1 MKTFFQLREEK
12 TQVTVGDYT
21 TKHFDMCPSAV
32 KLYSNIKNMTPM
44 VHLVVENMMLH
55 DLFFRLEKQA
65 VAQGSIDMDDLE
77 KADEYAE
84 MIMDNAE
91 QMGLEEEHSYIEDVH
106 MAKFEQLA
114 GMSDDE
120 EDDSEEDMNEKTL
133 TPAELKKRKEVAD
146 AIKRENPN
154 MPMAKKM
161 AIATATA
168 KKVAEGLEDVAS
180 MGNRSLARIAGT
192 VGHPLS
198 AAAKSELA
206 RRRTR
211 NEEAIERAAEY
222 LVNENIDVDD
232 LSEEQINELLG
243 SIVKGAAKLA
253 YKGAKAAVVNRKGNF
268 RFSTAGRADAAETQA
283 KKLEKAN
290 KDRERLRTSQE
301 RIRKAQARRQNEATL
316 HLDVNKASNDELK
329 QYVKKSST
337 TIARSSSVHPDVMH
351 THDAAQ
357 KELKKRQKMQEEAE
371 QVDEISRDLAR
382 RYIRKVADKTNTGEL
397 NTKQVMKRRPGV
409 NLAGKK
415 AYPGV
420 AGEPRVRATESVT
433 LDELSRKALG
443 SYIKK
448 ANVSAMDQ
456 ARKSGEYNN
465 PDQPKHFSKA
475 MDRMRGIKKATDK
488 LVAKEEVEQLD
499 ELSPNTLSSYA
510 SKANIDASKA
520 RSHMRVSAGGN
531 SFAIHKK
538 RYDKRTAGAVRAG
551 EKYRK
556 LLAREETENLDE
568 LSKKTLG
575 TYVKKATGSAVGL
588 GAITTAQAMSSK
600 GKADPD
606 DKRQLR
612 NRMTGVSRA
621 TDRLT
626 KEETDLNEISRDLA
640 TRAAQGFADK
650 ADAAHNKKDY
660 AGFKK
665 GEAARKMAIAKV
677 QGRAKVSA
685 VARRVEE
692 TNLDEV
698 SSSTLLRYSVKS
710 AMQGGGAKGDKRIAG
725 QKMADEKLRKKHG
738 NSSTARV
745 AAGPARRE
753 SVEIDESDA
762 HRVRDDLKSEGKFKE
777 AGEHAYKHGLG
788 RSYGPHFGMRSSKN
802 SAEMEYHKGYDHAQ
816 ARESRA
822 ARLKKDN

>member
-65 VAQGSIDMDDLE
+65 IAQGSIDMDDLE
-77 KADEYAE
+77 KADHYAE

-114 GMSDDE
+114 GMSDDEE

-168 KKVAEGLEDVAS
+168 KKVAE
-180 MGNRSLARIAGT
+180 
-192 VGHPLS
+192 
-198 AAAKSELA
+198 
-206 RRRTR
+206 
-211 NEEAIERAAEY
+211 
-222 LVNENIDVDD
+222 
-232 LSEEQINELLG
+232 
-243 SIVKGAAKLA
+243 
-253 YKGAKAAVVNRKGNF
+253 
-268 RFSTAGRADAAETQA
+268 
-283 KKLEKAN
+283 
-290 KDRERLRTSQE
+290 
-301 RIRKAQARRQNEATL
+301 ATL
-316 HLDVNKASNDELK
+316 RLDVNKASNDELK

-337 TIARSSSVHPDVMH
+337 TIARSPSVHPDVMH

-397 NTKQVMKRRPGV
+397 STKQVMKRRPGV

-433 LDELSRKALG
+433 
-443 SYIKK
+443 
-448 ANVSAMDQ
+448 
-456 ARKSGEYNN
+456 
-465 PDQPKHFSKA
+465 
-475 MDRMRGIKKATDK
+475 
-488 LVAKEEVEQLD
+488 
-499 ELSPNTLSSYA
+499 
-510 SKANIDASKA
+510 
-520 RSHMRVSAGGN
+520 
-531 SFAIHKK
+531 
-538 RYDKRTAGAVRAG
+538 
-551 EKYRK
+551 
-556 LLAREETENLDE
+556 LDE

-626 KEETDLNEISRDLA
+626 KEEVESLDELSKKTLGSYIKRSAAERGHAGIEAGAGSSGSRD
-640 TRAAQGFADK
+640 QK
-650 ADAAHNKKDY
+650 DAMRTMKKRL
-660 AGFKK
+660 K
-665 GEAARKMAIAKV
+665 GITMASDRLTK
-677 QGRAKVSA
+677 
-685 VARRVEE
+685 EE
-692 TNLDEV
+692 TELDEV
-698 SSSTLLRYSVKS
+698 SSTTIMNYSIK
-710 AMQGGGAKGDKRIAG
+710 AARQGMKRVAG
-725 QKMADEKLRKKHG
+725 QKTADEKMRKRDG
-738 NSSTARV
+738 YSSSAKV
-745 AAGPARRE
+745 AAGPAR
-753 SVEIDESDA
+753 
-762 HRVRDDLKSEGKFKE
+762 
-777 AGEHAYKHGLG
+777 
-788 RSYGPHFGMRSSKN
+788 P
-802 SAEMEYHKGYDHAQ
+802 
-816 ARESRA
+816 
-822 ARLKKDN
+822 KKDS

>member
-21 TKHFDMCPSAV
+21 TKHFDICPSAV

-44 VHLVVENMMLH
+44 IHLVVENMMLH

-65 VAQGSIDMDDLE
+65 IAQGSIDMDDLE
-77 KADEYAE
+77 KADHYAE

-120 EDDSEEDMNEKTL
+120 EDEEEDDSEEDMNEKTL
-133 TPAELKKRKEVAD
+133 TPAELKKREEIAK

-168 KKVAEGLEDVAS
+168 KKVAE
-180 MGNRSLARIAGT
+180 
-192 VGHPLS
+192 
-198 AAAKSELA
+198 
-206 RRRTR
+206 
-211 NEEAIERAAEY
+211 
-222 LVNENIDVDD
+222 
-232 LSEEQINELLG
+232 
-243 SIVKGAAKLA
+243 
-253 YKGAKAAVVNRKGNF
+253 
-268 RFSTAGRADAAETQA
+268 
-283 KKLEKAN
+283 
-290 KDRERLRTSQE
+290 
-301 RIRKAQARRQNEATL
+301 ATL
-316 HLDVNKASNDELK
+316 RLDVNKASNDDLK

-371 QVDEISRDLAR
+371 QIDEISRDLAR

-397 NTKQVMKRRPGV
+397 STKQVLKRRPGV

-415 AYPGV
+415 AYPGI

-433 LDELSRKALG
+433 LDELSKKTLG
-443 SYIKK
+443 SYVKK
-448 ANVSAMDQ
+448 ASSDMASNAYNLG
-456 ARKSGEYNN
+456 ARDPLKKPGSW
-465 PDQPKHFSKA
+465 DKA
-475 MDRMRGIKKATDK
+475 FKRKAGIEKATDK
-488 LVAKEEVEQLD
+488 ITKEE
-499 ELSPNTLSSYA
+499 A
-510 SKANIDASKA
+510 
-520 RSHMRVSAGGN
+520 
-531 SFAIHKK
+531 
-538 RYDKRTAGAVRAG
+538 
-551 EKYRK
+551 
-556 LLAREETENLDE
+556 ENLDE

-692 TNLDEV
+692 TELDEV
-698 SSSTLLRYSVKS
+698 SSTTLMNYSIK
-710 AMQGGGAKGDKRIAG
+710 AAQQGMKRVAG
-725 QKMADEKLRKKHG
+725 QKTADEKMRKKDG
-738 NSSTARV
+738 YSSTAKV
-745 AAGPARRE
+745 AAGPAR
-753 SVEIDESDA
+753 
-762 HRVRDDLKSEGKFKE
+762 
-777 AGEHAYKHGLG
+777 
-788 RSYGPHFGMRSSKN
+788 P
-802 SAEMEYHKGYDHAQ
+802 
-816 ARESRA
+816 
-822 ARLKKDN
+822 KKDS

>member
-65 VAQGSIDMDDLE
+65 VAQGSIDYDDLE

-114 GMSDDE
+114 GMSDDEE

-168 KKVAEGLEDVAS
+168 KKVAE
-180 MGNRSLARIAGT
+180 
-192 VGHPLS
+192 
-198 AAAKSELA
+198 
-206 RRRTR
+206 
-211 NEEAIERAAEY
+211 
-222 LVNENIDVDD
+222 
-232 LSEEQINELLG
+232 
-243 SIVKGAAKLA
+243 
-253 YKGAKAAVVNRKGNF
+253 
-268 RFSTAGRADAAETQA
+268 
-283 KKLEKAN
+283 
-290 KDRERLRTSQE
+290 
-301 RIRKAQARRQNEATL
+301 ATL
-316 HLDVNKASNDELK
+316 RLDVNKASNDELK

-337 TIARSSSVHPDVMH
+337 TIARSPSVHPDVMH

-371 QVDEISRDLAR
+371 QIDEISRDLAR

-397 NTKQVMKRRPGV
+397 STKQVMKRRPGV

-433 LDELSRKALG
+433 LDELSKKTLG
-443 SYIKK
+443 SYVKK
-448 ANVSAMDQ
+448 ASSDMASNAYNLG
-456 ARKSGEYNN
+456 ARDPLKKPGSW
-465 PDQPKHFSKA
+465 DKA
-475 MDRMRGIKKATDK
+475 FKRKAGIEKATDK
-488 LVAKEEVEQLD
+488 ITKEE
-499 ELSPNTLSSYA
+499 A
-510 SKANIDASKA
+510 
-520 RSHMRVSAGGN
+520 
-531 SFAIHKK
+531 
-538 RYDKRTAGAVRAG
+538 
-551 EKYRK
+551 
-556 LLAREETENLDE
+556 ENLDE

-575 TYVKKATGSAVGL
+575 TYVKKAAGSAVGL

-626 KEETDLNEISRDLA
+626 KEETE
-640 TRAAQGFADK
+640 
-650 ADAAHNKKDY
+650 
-660 AGFKK
+660 
-665 GEAARKMAIAKV
+665 
-677 QGRAKVSA
+677 
-685 VARRVEE
+685 
-692 TNLDEV
+692 LDEV

-710 AMQGGGAKGDKRIAG
+710 AMQGGGDKGDKRIAG

-753 SVEIDESDA
+753 SVEIDEVSQAMKDRYIQKSMSSHGHNAAVASDA
-762 HRVRDDLKSEGKFKE
+762 KSRGDQATYDKARKIMKKRNQGMTRAFG
-777 AGEHAYKHGLG
+777 GE
-788 RSYGPHFGMRSSKN
+788 
-802 SAEMEYHKGYDHAQ
+802 
-816 ARESRA
+816 RA
-822 ARLKKDN
+822 